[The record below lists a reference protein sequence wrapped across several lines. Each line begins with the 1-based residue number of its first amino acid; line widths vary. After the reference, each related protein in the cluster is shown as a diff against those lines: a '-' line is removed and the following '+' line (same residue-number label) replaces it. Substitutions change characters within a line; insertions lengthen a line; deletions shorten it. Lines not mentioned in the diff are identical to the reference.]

1 MKKFKKQPNVQK
13 NSGCLFLLKEDFI
26 MNEKIPSYINEVKRI
41 LNTKSIHLSTISYF
55 PESSEPEREIKLPC
69 YEFKGDNLY
78 VITDFQHKVFDV
90 FLPYQINR
98 DKLLEWSKVLEVLY
112 KNKSDKTEILKDS
125 KDDN

>member
-1 MKKFKKQPNVQK
+1 
-13 NSGCLFLLKEDFI
+13 